1 MASLSSD
8 EDMSEGS
15 TGVSAT
21 STYGRVR
28 RQYSEGYNKPPVPTS
43 GYAVYILVCF
53 DFMDLK
59 TGPATMQRSYDE
71 WSEYFLRASQRQGN
85 GGIIPKSVVDKGY
98 KVEKMYKVGK
108 TTKGLRRY
116 FGKYPAVSI
125 HPPGKDLWLFQSYVQ
140 FKTGNTKRNDKL
152 QHEIEKRFNKEF
164 LRLGYQRPDGE
175 GGVEIVFNKPLAEV
189 QHIVY
194 RHVLEYVNY
203 IIAGVDKTTPT
214 GQQKHEGGMAANMS
228 SIGNTWTHPIT
239 YLGPALG
246 TSYLDEDNK
255 SWESGP
261 VLNQIVELNP
271 HTRNRWWKG
280 IYDMAS
286 KNHARKNYT
295 EMFNWLSNVGITLLH
310 FPDFGNLD
318 MEDTLIDRGDI
329 SDKDR
334 PRYLQLRDFMRD
346 YVAEANKAALNHKEG
361 ETIEDIEN
369 PPATTVSTSQRNAL
383 AYQQEQIRETTE
395 QRETAKRRRHE
406 FSRDRANQIIQIQ
419 KMNEQIHRLET
430 TIRAFREETQRLHD
444 LIGLHYRLDKTLK
457 TKVDNY
463 LRAQRARRGR
473 GGNSLIDIEKLK
485 F

>member
-1 MASLSSD
+1 MFDD
-8 EDMSEGS
+8 EMSEGS
-15 TGVSAT
+15 TRRSMVSGT

-28 RQYSEGYNKPPVPTS
+28 RQYSKGYNQPPVPTS
-43 GYAVYILVCF
+43 GFAVYILVCF

-59 TGPATMQRSYDE
+59 TGPATMRQSYNE

-108 TTKGLRRY
+108 TSKGLRRY

-140 FKTGNTKRNDKL
+140 FKTGNAKRDYDL
-152 QHEIEKRFNKEF
+152 QHEIEKNFNKEF

-194 RHVLEYVNY
+194 KHVLKYVNY
-203 IIAGVDKTTPT
+203 IIAGEDYTTPR
-214 GQQKHEGGMAANMS
+214 GKKKHTGGMAKK
-228 SIGNTWTHPIT
+228 NTWKHSIT
-239 YLGPALG
+239 YLGRALG
-246 TSYLDEDNK
+246 SSYRDEDNK
-255 SWESGP
+255 PWESGP

-280 IYDMAS
+280 IYDMALR
-286 KNHARKNYT
+286 NHARKNYT

-310 FPDFGNLD
+310 FPDFGNLE
-318 MEDTLIDRGDI
+318 MGDTLKDRGDI

-369 PPATTVSTSQRNAL
+369 PPVTTVSTPQRNVI
-383 AYQQEQIRETTE
+383 AYQQQQLLNTKKQEK
-395 QRETAKRRRHE
+395 TAKRQRMS
-406 FSRDRANQIIQIQ
+406 FSRDRANQILEIQ
-419 KMNEQIHRLET
+419 KMHEQIDRLET
-430 TIRAFREETQRLHD
+430 MVRAFKDETRRLRD
-444 LIGLHYRLDKTLK
+444 KITLHYMLDNTLK
-457 TKVDNY
+457 RRVDNY
-463 LRAQRARRGR
+463 LRAQRAHRGR
-473 GGNSLIDIEKLK
+473 CGGNSLIDIEKLR